1 MIIGPGKYSKDP
13 SIIPD
18 SIVVTLPVQF
28 FDDRKWT
35 DKEWGGY
42 DGFNKMFKEYMA
54 EDDALWNYRLTN
66 LPTKDVAW
74 VYLVYDG
81 KFQFRTN
88 LVQIERNVSKV
99 FDDGPDGEERYFPH
113 ANWLILAGPVI
124 EAPEGWEQ
132 KGFQGFRYGYQL
144 F

>member
-1 MIIGPGKYSKDP
+1 MIIGPSKYSKDP

-28 FDDRKWT
+28 FEDRGWNDY
-35 DKEWGGY
+35 DK
-42 DGFNKMFKEYMA
+42 FNKMFKRYMGK
-54 EDDALWNYRLTN
+54 ENSLWNFRLTN

-74 VYLVYDG
+74 VYLVYNG
-81 KFQFRTN
+81 FFQFKTN
-88 LVQIERNVSKV
+88 LVQIERDVSKT
-99 FDDGPDGEERYFPH
+99 FSDGPTGEAFHFPK
-113 ANWLILAGPVI
+113 ANWLILCGPVI

>member
-1 MIIGPGKYSKDP
+1 MIIGPSKYSKDKT
-13 SIIPD
+13 IIPD
-18 SIVVTLPVQF
+18 SIVVTLPVEF
-28 FDDRKWT
+28 FADRGW
-35 DKEWGGY
+35 DYE
-42 DGFNKMFKEYMA
+42 GFNKMFYNYMA

-88 LVQIERNVSKV
+88 LVQIERNVSKT
-99 FDDGPDGEERYFPH
+99 FGDGPTGEEWDFPN
-113 ANWLILAGPVI
+113 ANWLILSGPAIV
-124 EAPEGWEQ
+124 APEGWEQ
-132 KGFQGFRYGYQL
+132 KGFQGFRYAYQL